1 MQEKEATNSVSISA
15 SIARVT
21 DKWSC
26 FAGDLLK
33 RSRAQ
38 AGLSQRQLAAL
49 AGVSNVEVARIES
62 HRVQPSIPTLGRLLD
77 VCGSGVELSGRYVDN
92 RVDTITA
99 SRAIRERLA
108 QHDED
113 GAYRNWLVL
122 LDDLEAVSA
131 VRLTEL
137 VHSPAAPTGDSRYD
151 ALIAALVEYV
161 CGLKAVEPPGWVTDP
176 WRMTTDWYVSGILAL
191 RELERDESP
200 ASFSNRG
207 IYICQAD
214 LTHV

>member
-1 MQEKEATNSVSISA
+1 M
-15 SIARVT
+15 T

-92 RVDTITA
+92 RVDAITA
-99 SRAIRERLA
+99 
-108 QHDED
+108 
-113 GAYRNWLVL
+113 
-122 LDDLEAVSA
+122 
-131 VRLTEL
+131 
-137 VHSPAAPTGDSRYD
+137 
-151 ALIAALVEYV
+151 
-161 CGLKAVEPPGWVTDP
+161 
-176 WRMTTDWYVSGILAL
+176 
-191 RELERDESP
+191 
-200 ASFSNRG
+200 
-207 IYICQAD
+207 
-214 LTHV
+214 